1 MGEVATAILFALF
14 VWWAGTGSILVAV
27 GLPRRALA
35 GVMAVSMPLLA
46 GAVIAFGWAAGQA
59 TTAGVYVGFAAA
71 VAIWGWHEFA
81 FLTGAITG
89 PRRAPCP
96 AGATGWRRFRY
107 AVEALAWHEIA
118 LALTAGALAALTWLE
133 PNQVGLWTFL
143 LLFLARIS
151 AKLNLFLGVPNV
163 AEELIPES
171 LAHLKSYFRNRPMN
185 LLFPLS
191 ITALMLAV
199 GCWAERA
206 AGADSAAM
214 AAGFALLGTMTT
226 LALVEH
232 WLLVLPLR
240 DAALWR
246 WMLPS
251 RDARR
256 RSTLTTDRACPTR
269 Q

>member
-1 MGEVATAILFALF
+1 MGEVATALLFALF
-14 VWWAGTGSILVAV
+14 LWWAGTGGILVAV

-35 GVMAVSMPLLA
+35 GVMALSMPLLA
-46 GAVIAFGWAAGQA
+46 GAVIAFGWAAGQPGV
-59 TTAGVYVGFAAA
+59 TGVYVGFAAA
-71 VAIWGWHEFA
+71 IAIWGWHEFA

-89 PRRAPCP
+89 PRRVPCP
-96 AGATGWRRFRY
+96 PDARGWRRFRY
-107 AVEALAWHEIA
+107 AVEALAWHELA
-118 LALTAGALAALTWLE
+118 LALTAGGLAMLTWLE
-133 PNQVGLWTFL
+133 PNQFGLWTFL
-143 LLFLARIS
+143 LLFFARIS

-171 LAHLKSYFRNRPMN
+171 LDHLKTYFRNRPMN

-191 ITALMLAV
+191 VTGLMLAV
-199 GCWAERA
+199 GCWIERGYA
-206 AGADSAAM
+206 AQTVEEAV
-214 AAGFALLGTMTT
+214 GFALLGMLTA
-226 LALVEH
+226 LALIEH

-256 RSTLTTDRACPTR
+256 RSTLTTDRAL
-269 Q
+269 

>member
-1 MGEVATAILFALF
+1 MGEIGTALLFALF
-14 VWWAGTGSILVAV
+14 LWWAGTGGIMVAV

-35 GVMAVSMPLLA
+35 AAMAVSLPLLL
-46 GAVIAFGWAAGQA
+46 GAVIAFDWAAGQPGL
-59 TTAGVYVGFAAA
+59 AGVYVGFSAAI
-71 VAIWGWHEFA
+71 AIWGWHEFA

-89 PRRAPCP
+89 PRRLPCP
-96 AGATGWRRFRY
+96 PGARGWSRFRF
-107 AVEALAWHEIA
+107 AVAALAWHEAA
-118 LALTAGALAALTWLE
+118 LAGTAFLLAVLAAHDI
-133 PNQVGLWTFL
+133 NQVGLWTFL
-143 LLFLARIS
+143 VLFFARIS
-151 AKLNLFLGVPNV
+151 AKLNLFFGVPNV

-171 LAHLKSYFRNRPMN
+171 LSHLKSYFWNAPMN
-185 LLFPLS
+185 LFFPLS

-206 AGADSAAM
+206 WAAETEAD
-214 AAGFALLGTMTT
+214 AAGFALLTMLTT

-251 RDARR
+251 SDARR
-256 RSTLTTDRACPTR
+256 KSTLTTDRVR
-269 Q
+269 

>member
-1 MGEVATAILFALF
+1 MDAVAVIAPALLFALLLWF
-14 VWWAGTGSILVAV
+14 AGTGSILVAV

-35 GVMAVSMPLLA
+35 GVMAASMPLLA
-46 GAVIAFGWAAGQA
+46 GAVIAFDWAAAQEGM
-59 TTAGVYVGFAAA
+59 TGVYVGFAAA
-71 VAIWGWHEFA
+71 IAIWGWHEFA

-89 PRRAPCP
+89 PRRRPCP
-96 AGATGWRRFRY
+96 PSARGWERFRL
-107 AVEALAWHEIA
+107 AVLALAWHE
-118 LALTAGALAALTWLE
+118 LALLVTALLLLALTWLD

-143 LLFLARIS
+143 VLLAARVS
-151 AKLNLFLGVPNV
+151 AKLNLFLGVPNI

-171 LAHLKSYFRNRPMN
+171 LAHLKSYFSNRPMN
-185 LLFPLS
+185 LLFPIS
-191 ITALMLAV
+191 ITALTFAT

-206 AGADSAAM
+206 IAAETEAG
-214 AAGFALLGTMTT
+214 AAGFALLAMLTG
-226 LALVEH
+226 LALIEH

-256 RSTLTTDRACPTR
+256 TSLMPTDRAR
-269 Q
+269 